1 MKLNCYCKNIMGTGA
16 SSASSRSPSP
26 EMAITQRN
34 HKYSTSDSGRKDS
47 LGLTKWKGHNVISNE
62 VAPILIT
69 KGCFEEYQCT
79 MLAEKQTVTKGRIQ
93 EGLPEHPLIQVGI
106 YWLCQKKLY
115 NLVLNIKNYWRIIYL
130 SNFTVWKVCF
140 FSCK

>member
-1 MKLNCYCKNIMGTGA
+1 MGTGA

-26 EMAITQRN
+26 EMAVQHRN
-34 HKYSTSDSGRKDS
+34 NKISNSEHSSRKDS

-79 MLAEKQTVTKGRIQ
+79 MLAEKQSVTKGRIH
-93 EGLPEHPLIQVGI
+93 EGLPEHELIQV
-106 YWLCQKKLY
+106 CQIL
-115 NLVLNIKNYWRIIYL
+115 NL
-130 SNFTVWKVCF
+130 
-140 FSCK
+140 